1 MYIYIYNL
9 LACSLE
15 YSSLS
20 TLAGLSY
27 HICGKLE
34 VAFKASPSSQPQHCT
49 DEAQD
54 VYLMLFRQVV
64 WNVLNR
70 CTISFADMA
79 FGRSVVL
86 HFPQEIQKNLGISE
100 VAPQLLRALDA
111 EMIDAVQFLKSGQVR
126 VTWKTAE
133 YRDDLLEGSTFL
145 FGDVPIPVTAADQN
159 IRFVFVRDLP
169 FEVPDDDVKSVF
181 ERFGVV
187 HSMSPCFFRDFPSVS
202 NGTRRLVMS
211 FREAIPSSVSV
222 ADFPVRVFHAGQPV
236 ICSVC
241 HESGHLPRACPFS
254 GLCLRCKQPGHVA
267 RNCTQA
273 WGSSSSNVPVPAS
286 SSSTPVSMS
295 VDPSVSST
303 ASTSSTAPVSSVPS
317 VTAPASV
324 SPVTAVSTPIPSVLP
339 VSTVSVPVSSAL
351 STPVS
356 SATLEDGEIA
366 EGESGASSSLVSSP
380 AAVQSTPVSVSS
392 CCSTASGNEDVSMS
406 PAGAPSSRP
415 AASSRPPRTSSADYK
430 RLIRLVVP
438 KVKPGSDASAVKK
451 QCIALVKSHKLN
463 VSVEECSRIAS
474 SVCSGNAPRQMT
486 DLFPVDF
493 VMQVK
498 TTLFTELNKVPA
510 VQYLD
515 VPVFTSKFMSCHAV
529 PSRFRPFILEQ
540 AHAFVQSKK

>member
-1 MYIYIYNL
+1 M
-9 LACSLE
+9 
-15 YSSLS
+15 
-20 TLAGLSY
+20 
-27 HICGKLE
+27 
-34 VAFKASPSSQPQHCT
+34 
-49 DEAQD
+49 
-54 VYLMLFRQVV
+54 
-64 WNVLNR
+64 
-70 CTISFADMA
+70 
-79 FGRSVVL
+79 L

-111 EMIDAVQFLKSGQVR
+111 EMIDAVQFLKSGRVR
-126 VTWKTAE
+126 VTCKTAE

-303 ASTSSTAPVSSVPS
+303 ASTSSTAPVSSAPS

-339 VSTVSVPVSSAL
+339 VSTSPVPVSSAL

-356 SATLEDGEIA
+356 SVSLEDGEIA

-380 AAVQSTPVSVSS
+380 AAAQSTPVSVSS
-392 CCSTASGNEDVSMS
+392 CCSAASGNEDVSMS
-406 PAGAPSSRP
+406 SAGAPSSRP
-415 AASSRPPRTSSADYK
+415 AVSSRPPRASSADYK

-438 KVKPGSDASAVKK
+438 KVKLGSDASAVKK
-451 QCIALVKSHKLN
+451 QCIALVKSHKLK
-463 VSVEECSRIAS
+463 VSAEECSRIAS
-474 SVCSGNAPRQMT
+474 SVCSGNSPRQMT
-486 DLFPVDF
+486 DLFPDDYVI
-493 VMQVK
+493 QVRNS
-498 TTLFTELNKVPA
+498 LIEELNKVPA
-510 VQYLD
+510 VQYID
-515 VPVFTSKFMSCHAV
+515 VAVFTSKFMSTYSV
-529 PSRFRPFILEQ
+529 PSRFRATILGQ
-540 AHAFVQSKK
+540 IRSFVNSKTK